1 MTTKTYEV
9 GYKKPPAATRFKP
22 GRSGNPKGRPNGTKN
37 FATDLTEELQ
47 ERIVVRDGGKEKKI
61 SKQRAL
67 IKATV
72 AKALR
77 GETRAAQV
85 LILWLAKTAGIEA
98 PRLPE
103 ALSPDDDAI
112 LSAFLADRT
121 TLLPS
126 DSPPAPEGQ
135 TANDVEGGHE

>member
-1 MTTKTYEV
+1 MSPNNYDV

-47 ERIVVRDGGKEKKI
+47 ERITVRDGGKEKKI

-98 PRLPE
+98 PRLPDV
-103 ALSPDDDAI
+103 LSPDDDAI

-121 TLLPS
+121 TPS
-126 DSPPAPEGQ
+126 PVDPSPIPESQ
-135 TANDVEGGHE
+135 SATDMENGHE

>member
-1 MTTKTYEV
+1 MSSNNYHV

-37 FATDLTEELQ
+37 FATDLAEELQ
-47 ERIVVRDGGKEKKI
+47 ERITVRDGGKEKKI

-85 LILWLAKTAGIEA
+85 LILWLAKTAGVEA

-103 ALSPDDDAI
+103 SLAPDDDAI

-121 TLLPS
+121 L
-126 DSPPAPEGQ
+126 SPPADPLPIPEGQ
-135 TANDVEGGHE
+135 VARDAESDHE

>member
-1 MTTKTYEV
+1 MTTQDYPV
-9 GYKKPPAATRFKP
+9 GYKKPPTATRFKP

-37 FATDLTEELQ
+37 FATDLAEELQ
-47 ERIVVRDGGKEKKI
+47 ERITVRDGGKEKKI

-103 ALSPDDDAI
+103 ALTPDDDAI
-112 LSAFLADRT
+112 LSAFLANRMAPLSAD
-121 TLLPS
+121 PS
-126 DSPPAPEGQ
+126 PAPESQ
-135 TANDVEGGHE
+135 VGGHKEDGHE